1 MLSNHKLM
9 CWLTDRSD
17 KVNDAVD
24 ILLAPPGRDDER
36 IVTCSSWAAGR
47 GVWQLKAFHTL
58 QVQGGAGRAGQK
70 SIMSS
75 VPSSRVVPLPSSSPG
90 SAATAAW
97 NSESVSEAKAGS

>member
-1 MLSNHKLM
+1 MLSNHRLI

-36 IVTCSSWAAGR
+36 IVTWSSWAAGR
-47 GVWQLKAFHTL
+47 GVWQLKAFLTL
-58 QVQGGAGRAGQK
+58 QVQGGAGQK

-75 VPSSRVVPLPSSSPG
+75 VPSSSVVPLPSSSPG